1 MSDDTINAHAFACT
15 TLAIKDKKNRIYH
28 GRTMEFSVD
37 KPASIFAYYPKA
49 HTFQQNAPDG
59 TPGLKYAVKYPFIA
73 ITAPINLE
81 GTKDVL
87 EGVNTEGLSFSLN
100 MLPDSKL
107 DDLSPEN
114 YATSVP
120 IAAIGEWALAQYAT
134 VEELKQNIPKTAFWS
149 QKLLLLHNLPSPFH
163 YAFYDK
169 TGDCIVVEVSE
180 GKLHIYDNPTYCM
193 TNGPLFPWHL
203 TNLNNYTHLSNINI
217 STSTLGH
224 IKVRQPDSGIAL
236 ATLPS
241 SDTSV
246 DRFIRAV
253 YYTTYYHQVF
263 DQDTQLVE
271 LAHIMNRFDRPKNS
285 TIDPLLGHNTLKAL
299 HTSEFSVWTT
309 LTDLERGILLFRGYN
324 DLNFQKFTLESFKN
338 EVEPIFIKVNLGS
351 TL

>member
-1 MSDDTINAHAFACT
+1 MSNDNINGNVFACT
-15 TLAIKDKKNRIYH
+15 TLAITDKKNRVYH
-28 GRTMEFSVD
+28 GRTMEFSAD
-37 KPASIFAYYPKA
+37 KPASIFAYYPTG

-59 TPGLKYAVKYPFIA
+59 TPGLKYTVKYPFMA
-73 ITAPINLE
+73 ITAPINLA

-87 EGVNTEGLSFSLN
+87 EGVNSEGLSFSLN

-107 DDLSPEN
+107 DDINPQD
-114 YATSVP
+114 YANSVP

-134 VEELKQNIPKTAFWS
+134 VAELKQALPQTIFWS
-149 QKLLLLHNLPSPFH
+149 QKLLLLRNLPSPFH
-163 YAFYDK
+163 YAFYDT
-169 TGDCIVVEVSE
+169 TGACIVVEVSE

-217 STSTLGH
+217 STNTLGN
-224 IKVRQPDSGIAL
+224 IKIKQPDSGIAL
-236 ATLPS
+236 VTLPS

-253 YYTTYYHQVF
+253 YYTTYYHKVS
-263 DQDTQLVE
+263 DPDKQLVE

-285 TIDPLLGHNTLKAL
+285 TIDPLLGHDTLQAL

-309 LTDLERGILLFRGYN
+309 LTDLKRGIMFFRGYN
-324 DLNFQKFTLESFKN
+324 NLNFQKFTLESFKN
-338 EVEPIFIKVNLGS
+338 EAEAIFVKVNLEGV
-351 TL
+351 L